1 MANTVIL
8 ESKNKGQYYQVLDL
22 KDLQPMAP
30 LETNTYW
37 NVWKSINKDGMIN
50 PIVVQ
55 DIKTISGIDGDLKKI
70 SAMKIDEKC
79 KYAIWGGNNRYHFAI
94 DNNYEKISC
103 LVAPNDEIRSQLV
116 DDLFMEMK

>member
-1 MANTVIL
+1 MADTVIL

-30 LETNTYW
+30 LETNTYSS
-37 NVWKSINKDGMIN
+37 VWKSINKDGMLN
-50 PIVVQ
+50 HIVVQ
-55 DIKTISGIDGDLKKI
+55 EIKTISGIDGDLKKI
-70 SAMKIDEKC
+70 LAMKIDEKC

-94 DNNYEKISC
+94 NNNYEKISC
-103 LVAPNDEIRSQLV
+103 LVAPNDEVRSQLV

>member
-1 MANTVIL
+1 MADTVIL

-37 NVWKSINKDGMIN
+37 SVWKSINKDGMIN

-55 DIKTISGIDGDLKKI
+55 DIKTISGFTSSSIDI
-70 SAMKIDEKC
+70 
-79 KYAIWGGNNRYHFAI
+79 
-94 DNNYEKISC
+94 
-103 LVAPNDEIRSQLV
+103 QLYS
-116 DDLFMEMK
+116 DP

>member
-1 MANTVIL
+1 MADTVIL
-8 ESKNKGQYYQVLDL
+8 ESKNKGQYYQVLNL

-30 LETNTYW
+30 LETNTYSS
-37 NVWKSINKDGMIN
+37 VWKSINKDGMLN

-55 DIKTISGIDGDLKKI
+55 EIKTISGIDGDLKKI

-94 DNNYEKISC
+94 NNNYEKISC
-103 LVAPNDEIRSQLV
+103 LVAPNDEVRSQLV

>member
-1 MANTVIL
+1 MADTVIL
-8 ESKNKGQYYQVLDL
+8 ESKNKGQYYQVLNL

-30 LETNTYW
+30 LETNTYSS
-37 NVWKSINKDGMIN
+37 VWKSINKDGMLN

-55 DIKTISGIDGDLKKI
+55 EIKTISGIDGDLKKI

-103 LVAPNDEIRSQLV
+103 LVAPNDQIRSQLV

>member
-1 MANTVIL
+1 MADTVIL

-70 SAMKIDEKC
+70 SAMKIDEK
-79 KYAIWGGNNRYHFAI
+79 
-94 DNNYEKISC
+94 
-103 LVAPNDEIRSQLV
+103 
-116 DDLFMEMK
+116 

>member
-1 MANTVIL
+1 MADTVIL
-8 ESKNKGQYYQVLDL
+8 ESKNKGQYYQVLNL

-30 LETNTYW
+30 LDSNTYSS
-37 NVWKSINKDGMIN
+37 VWKSINKDGMLN

-55 DIKTISGIDGDLKKI
+55 EIKTISGIDGDLKKI

-103 LVAPNDEIRSQLV
+103 LVAPNDQIRSQLV